1 MSGPTEVRW
10 QYGRLDNESTTN
22 TLVTN
27 LTIPVGSTAQVKHD
41 AQLDRGACELRA
53 VLESG
58 VELWNAED
66 QHRPGRNYEKQL
78 PEGLLE
84 TPIMRDVVAGEE
96 GESGGWQQTSTMVG
110 SGKFSFEAQYLC

>member
-1 MSGPTEVRW
+1 MRW

-27 LTIPVGSTAQVKHD
+27 LTIPVGSTAEVVHD

-58 VELWNAED
+58 VELWSAGEH
-66 QHRPGRNYEKQL
+66 HRPVRNYEKQL

-84 TPIMRDVVAGEE
+84 APTMREVVAGEE
-96 GESGGWQQTSTMVG
+96 GESGGRQQTNTMVG